1 MFFPRPMDD
10 LTAGLIQKNEEQEK
24 KDLRT
29 KENKKEQ
36 FLMQHFS
43 LKESTLEVEI
53 RLNENCCHMSFHTK
67 KVKVLTTFLV

>member
-1 MFFPRPMDD
+1 MDD

-43 LKESTLEVEI
+43 LKESTL
-53 RLNENCCHMSFHTK
+53 K
-67 KVKVLTTFLV
+67 G

>member
-1 MFFPRPMDD
+1 MLLAGNFLKNKYKNTFGLLFDLMFFPRPMDD

-43 LKESTLEVEI
+43 LKESTL
-53 RLNENCCHMSFHTK
+53 K
-67 KVKVLTTFLV
+67 G